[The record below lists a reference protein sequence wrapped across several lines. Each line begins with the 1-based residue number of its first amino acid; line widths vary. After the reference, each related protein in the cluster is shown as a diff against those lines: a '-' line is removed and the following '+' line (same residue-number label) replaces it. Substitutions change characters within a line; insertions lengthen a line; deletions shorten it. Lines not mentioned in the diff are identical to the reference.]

1 MQLLPDVAD
10 LQPGFFEAAVEF
22 CGTQKSLKGFVGL
35 IPAVKRNAEVEME
48 QSPAA
53 VGFYG
58 AVEQPGGFLMD
69 AFDLGNQP
77 EKVQNLGIFG
87 NSFQNLAVQHFSF
100 VKFAVLMKIDGA
112 AKQ

>member
-1 MQLLPDVAD
+1 
-10 LQPGFFEAAVEF
+10 
-22 CGTQKSLKGFVGL
+22 
-35 IPAVKRNAEVEME
+35 
-48 QSPAA
+48 
-53 VGFYG
+53 
-58 AVEQPGGFLMD
+58 MD

-112 AKQ
+112 AKQQIVGHRSIFSFGSYINLLPADFQLFLKILLENLKKCGVI